1 FVKGNTDYLSQ
12 HRLCDL
18 KTGRQTFDTIHY
30 AFVELPK
37 FHLKL
42 NQLKTDAQR
51 WAYFLRHAPALKEIP
66 KQLDTPA
73 LREAFTT
80 LQEHAWTSQE
90 RRAYARAMIA
100 RTDREMQMSYARRKG
115 LEKGR
120 EEGLELAAARML
132 QEGLDPATVAKV
144 TGLSHQHIESLSR
157 QEQKGPGP
165 ARE

>member
-1 FVKGNTDYLSQ
+1 
-12 HRLCDL
+12 
-18 KTGRQTFDTIHY
+18 DTIHY

-51 WAYFLRHAPALKEIP
+51 WVYFLRHAPALKEIP

-115 LEKGR
+115 LEEGERKGR
-120 EEGLELAAARML
+120 EEGREEGLAEGERRKALAILRNLLRSGMDAAAI
-132 QEGLDPATVAKV
+132 AAA
-144 TGLSHQHIESLSR
+144 TGLSPSEIERLK
-157 QEQKGPGP
+157 QP
-165 ARE
+165 